1 MKYNININQYA
12 VIRNNLQLDV
22 TDLAIFDFIKDF
34 ANSKA
39 CTKLQT
45 PEGIF
50 FWLSHQLIINEMP
63 ILNIKTK
70 QGIIK
75 RINNLIEAQ
84 LIIRHPNT
92 NEYQKP
98 MYSFGQKYDLLTFND
113 TETNV
118 YTSKQM
124 FRPPLNDCL
133 QVPVNERLDDNNINN
148 YHNIEENNNKQEKI
162 KNKKET
168 TFRESEV
175 FQMVNGDDYSKLI
188 EHFAKN
194 KAYQGI
200 DIVYYFHCILD
211 WSDQH
216 EKEKRTARG
225 WLATFNTFIRRDKEN
240 NKIHTIQQQQP
251 NEFAEGALFFLNM

>member
-1 MKYNININQYA
+1 MEFSKDNYIVIQGTSIVNLHLSGNELICYSLIQGFCQDGESTFKGSLNYIASALNITKQNAKA
-12 VIRNNLQLDV
+12 VIDRLCKKGLVNKVDKYINGVKFCEYSVNNNPVAETITPYCRNNNGGV
-22 TDLAIFDFIKDF
+22 AETATGGVAETATNNTIINNIFDNNKD
-34 ANSKA
+34 
-39 CTKLQT
+39 
-45 PEGIF
+45 
-50 FWLSHQLIINEMP
+50 
-63 ILNIKTK
+63 
-70 QGIIK
+70 
-75 RINNLIEAQ
+75 
-84 LIIRHPNT
+84 
-92 NEYQKP
+92 
-98 MYSFGQKYDLLTFND
+98 
-113 TETNV
+113 
-118 YTSKQM
+118 
-124 FRPPLNDCL
+124 
-133 QVPVNERLDDNNINN
+133 
-148 YHNIEENNNKQEKI
+148 NNKQEKI

-168 TFRESEV
+168 TFRDSEV

>member
-1 MKYNININQYA
+1 MGFSKDNYIVIQGTAIVNLHLSGNELICYSLIQGFCQDGESTFKGSLNYIASALNITKQNAKA
-12 VIRNNLQLDV
+12 VIDRLIKKGLVNKVDKYINGVKFCEYSVNNNGGTETATGV
-22 TDLAIFDFIKDF
+22 FETA
-34 ANSKA
+34 
-39 CTKLQT
+39 TR
-45 PEGIF
+45 G
-50 FWLSHQLIINEMP
+50 
-63 ILNIKTK
+63 
-70 QGIIK
+70 
-75 RINNLIEAQ
+75 
-84 LIIRHPNT
+84 
-92 NEYQKP
+92 
-98 MYSFGQKYDLLTFND
+98 D
-113 TETNV
+113 TETATNN
-118 YTSKQM
+118 TIINNI
-124 FRPPLNDCL
+124 F
-133 QVPVNERLDDNNINN
+133 DNNK
-148 YHNIEENNNKQEKI
+148 ENNKQEKI

-168 TFRESEV
+168 TFRDSEV